1 MQVVVEVVKHLTCLK
16 VNNQVELVV
25 AVMALL
31 ILMALVGMDLQILA
45 VALVVDQ
52 MHLAVMM
59 AVGEL
64 VVQA

>member
-1 MQVVVEVVKHLTCLK
+1 MQVVVEVVKHLMCLK

>member
-1 MQVVVEVVKHLTCLK
+1 MQVVVEVVKHLMCLK

-64 VVQA
+64 VVQV